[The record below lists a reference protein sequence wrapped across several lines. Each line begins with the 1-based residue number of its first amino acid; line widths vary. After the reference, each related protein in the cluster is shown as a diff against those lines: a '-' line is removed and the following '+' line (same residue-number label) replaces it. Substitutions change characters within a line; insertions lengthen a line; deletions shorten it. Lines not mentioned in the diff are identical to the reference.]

1 MALPTGDACF
11 ETQMSHFS
19 VYVVFFC
26 RVFLHSRD
34 NTGYTIFIHFA
45 AGDILY
51 LT

>member
-11 ETQMSHFS
+11 QTQMSHFI
-19 VYVVFFC
+19 VYAFFC
-26 RVFLHSRD
+26 RVFLHSR
-34 NTGYTIFIHFA
+34 NNAGYTIFIHFA